1 MTKIIVHLT
10 EEDGTVLDTFEIN
23 CENAIRCSQDVRA
36 ICRSFSDAIEQIEWK
51 FEAKDDV
58 E

>member
-23 CENAIRCSQDVRA
+23 CENAIRCSQDVR
-36 ICRSFSDAIEQIEWK
+36 EQIEWK
-51 FEAKDDV
+51 FEPKDDLEALEEV
-58 E
+58 S

>member
-23 CENAIRCSQDVRA
+23 CENAIRCSQDVR
-36 ICRSFSDAIEQIEWK
+36 EQIEWK
-51 FEAKDDV
+51 FETKDVGEVTEGDTR
-58 E
+58 